1 MVEKVY
7 VCKEKDDEIT
17 VMNFLTNS
25 EEFVPIKHLLSDQD
39 GNVTFPS
46 SLYKIVNKDI
56 ILSDVTEEMV
66 LELLD
71 WLSPCIYTDKEFSCL
86 PDFEIDLA
94 PFIMKW
100 TILPIIQEM
109 LKRFMGVL
117 KSLTIVFIYSN
128 SLAENVS
135 SIMLPELFLLKFKAI
150 YFG

>member
-1 MVEKVY
+1 MVEKGY

-25 EEFVPIKHLLSDQD
+25 EFVPIKHLLSDQD

-71 WLSPCIYTDKEFSCL
+71 SLSPCIYTDKELSCL

-94 PFIMKW
+94 PFRNDNDDEMDNTAYYTRNVEEIYECSEVVNNCFY
-100 TILPIIQEM
+100 ILQLWQKM
-109 LKRFMGVL
+109 
-117 KSLTIVFIYSN
+117 
-128 SLAENVS
+128 
-135 SIMLPELFLLKFKAI
+135 
-150 YFG
+150 